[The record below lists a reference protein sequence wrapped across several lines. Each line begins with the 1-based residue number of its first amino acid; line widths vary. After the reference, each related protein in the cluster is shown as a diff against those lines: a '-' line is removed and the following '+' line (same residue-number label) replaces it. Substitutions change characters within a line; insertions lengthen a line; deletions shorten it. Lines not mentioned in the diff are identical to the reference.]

1 MSIAT
6 RVVRLSPG
14 RDLLVALGAVCAIE
28 AVVVLAYVATS
39 PGTTAPRYLLYP
51 FLWLNVAGLAI
62 LTTDVPAASTRRKA
76 LAAAVGVGYLLGLS
90 VVDGTI
96 AFASASGIDVF
107 WSLPPGWGPM
117 VVAELGPLR
126 IAPIPY
132 RTLGYAAIAY
142 LLYVA
147 ILDASSRVAGGL
159 VGLLSCVSCTFPVL
173 AAAVSGI
180 AGGTGLAAAAA
191 LSYDWA
197 YDLSTVVFLVT
208 IGALVWGTTRVRTA
222 FA

>member
-1 MSIAT
+1 VSIAT

-39 PGTTAPRYLLYP
+39 PSTTAPRYLLYP

-62 LTTDVPAASTRRKA
+62 VTTEAPAASTRRKA

-117 VVAELGPLR
+117 VVADLGPLR

-147 ILDASSRVAGGL
+147 ILDASSRMAGGL
-159 VGLLSCVSCTFPVL
+159 VGLLSCVSCTFPVI